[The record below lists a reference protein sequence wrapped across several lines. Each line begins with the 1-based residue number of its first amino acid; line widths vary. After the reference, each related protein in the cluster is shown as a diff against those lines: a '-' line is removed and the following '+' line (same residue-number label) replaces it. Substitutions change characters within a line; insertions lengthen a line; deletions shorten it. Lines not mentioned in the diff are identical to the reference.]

1 MSHSSDKYA
10 PSRPN
15 MYPLQKITKI
25 QFNMNRQAS
34 CYYVTGYQA
43 GFIRLTYMKF
53 LDQDPQI
60 LRDSVKLEE

>member
-1 MSHSSDKYA
+1 
-10 PSRPN
+10 